1 MFKKIILTSLLGA
14 SSLLL
19 AKVNVM
25 VSIIPQQTFVE
36 KIGGDKVNVTTMVR
50 PGSDPHTYAP
60 KPSQMV
66 ALSKAEVYFPIKV
79 EFEKAWLDKFIYH
92 NKSMKI
98 ADMTKGI
105 TFIELDK
112 PKYAYSNT
120 QKTETLPYEWLGL
133 FELKKGTYTWS
144 FAKVSGR
151 YADPKMK
158 FLMLKAEGNSTQD
171 IKDYK
176 NKAKTFFNHQNS
188 LSVKDGN
195 SLNAKERFYTL
206 HFDETKEQTL
216 FTLVIQKSG
225 QYLFFT
231 EHMPFEFEDK
241 EHFLKDLVRND
252 IEPTLQEPKSGAH
265 HHHHGGLDPHTWT
278 VPSNVKIMAKNIY
291 ETLVTLDAENEVY
304 YQENY
309 KRFLEEIEQTDR
321 EIREILLSV
330 PKGSQFM
337 VFHPSW
343 GYFAKAFGLVQLSVE
358 VDGKEPKPRILKQI
372 IDEARKQNIKAI
384 FTQKEFSD
392 KSAKVIA
399 RELNVKVIKET
410 PLASNWSENL
420 IKKAHAI
427 ANNQ

>member
-1 MFKKIILTSLLGA
+1 MFKKIILTSLLGTT
-14 SSLLL
+14 SLLL

-79 EFEKAWLDKFIYH
+79 EFENAWLDKFIYH
-92 NKSMKI
+92 NQSMKI
-98 ADMTKGI
+98 ADMTQGI
-105 TFIELDK
+105 TFVELDK
-112 PKYAYSNT
+112 PKYAYSNNE
-120 QKTETLPYEWLGL
+120 KSETLPYEWLGL
-133 FELKKGTYTWS
+133 FELKQGTYTWS
-144 FAKVSGR
+144 FAKVSGQ

-158 FLMLKAEGNSTQD
+158 FLMLEAEGNSTQD

-176 NKAKTFFNHQNS
+176 NRAKSFFNHQNS

-216 FTLVIQKSG
+216 FTLDILKSG

-241 EHFLKDLVRND
+241 EHFLKDLARND

-278 VPSNVKIMAKNIY
+278 VPYNVKIMAKNIY
-291 ETLVTLDAENEVY
+291 ETLVSLDAENEIY

-399 RELNVKVIKET
+399 HELNVKVIKET